1 MHGWSK
7 RRFLRYIVC
16 ERPETG
22 NGIPAIHDR
31 VRGWPMSII
40 SGCRESDGNSAL
52 GCHCQPTSDVQIST
66 SRTMQQRRT
75 VTVVVALHAF
85 GLGLCLCTKNCVPA
99 CVWSTVVYRFLL
111 GLVVCRM
118 LNSAQY
124 ACSLYAYITGRLERL
139 LSCTIS
145 ISTPNRPLL
154 TQNNWIKF

>member
-1 MHGWSK
+1 MLCKLGGVHGWSK

-40 SGCRESDGNSAL
+40 SGCRESDGTSAL

-75 VTVVVALHAF
+75 GVVALHAF
-85 GLGLCLCTKNCVPA
+85 GLGLCLFARRTASQLVCGLP
-99 CVWSTVVYRFLL
+99 WSTAASY
-111 GLVVCRM
+111 
-118 LNSAQY
+118 
-124 ACSLYAYITGRLERL
+124 
-139 LSCTIS
+139 
-145 ISTPNRPLL
+145 
-154 TQNNWIKF
+154 